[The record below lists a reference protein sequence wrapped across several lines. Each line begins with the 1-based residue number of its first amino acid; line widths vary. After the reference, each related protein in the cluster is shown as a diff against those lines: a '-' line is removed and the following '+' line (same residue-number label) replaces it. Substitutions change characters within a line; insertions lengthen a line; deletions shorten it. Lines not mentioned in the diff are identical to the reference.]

1 MRKIRTKLLGV
12 EYEGKENFLGGT
24 RIAPSYIRW
33 ALESIEDYS
42 PYLDGFYKPF
52 KDLGNFHARWEW
64 SSEKFSRILES
75 CLRKHLRKEDRVLFI
90 GGDHFITYPIA
101 RALRAIHEDFV
112 IIQLD
117 AHLDRRDVF
126 EGSRYNHATVM
137 RRLEEEGF
145 TVYTLGY
152 RAFAKGLEYTTE
164 KTFMFRVLEPLE
176 DILDE
181 VDIPIYL
188 TLDVDVL
195 DPSIF
200 PSVTNPEG
208 GGIDFPELIQAIDM
222 LKGRLIGAD
231 LVEFSPVVGDH
242 YKSGVIA
249 ATLSRELLVAL
260 KYSAS

>member
-1 MRKIRTKLLGV
+1 MRQIRTKLLGV

-24 RIAPSYIRW
+24 RVAPSYIRW

-42 PYLDGFYKPF
+42 PYLDGLYKPF

-64 SSEKFSRILES
+64 SPQKFSRILEN
-75 CLRKHLRKEDRVLFI
+75 CLRRHVSREDRILFI

-101 RALRAIHEDFV
+101 RAMRAIHGDFI
-112 IIQLD
+112 IIQMD

-126 EGSRYNHATVM
+126 EGSKFNHATVM
-137 RRLEEEGF
+137 RRLEEDGF
-145 TVYTLGY
+145 TIYTLGY
-152 RAFAKGLEYTTE
+152 RAFAKGLEYTTD
-164 KTFMFRVLEPLE
+164 KTYMFRILEPLE
-176 DILDE
+176 EILEE
-181 VDIPIYL
+181 VDLPIYL

-195 DPSIF
+195 DPSEF

-208 GGIDFPELIQAIDM
+208 GGIEFAELIEALKL

-242 YKSGVIA
+242 YRSGVSA
-249 ATLSRELLVAL
+249 AILTRELLVAL
-260 KYSAS
+260 KYSAL

>member
-1 MRKIRTKLLGV
+1 MRTIRTKLLGI

-42 PYLDGFYKPF
+42 PYLNGFYKPF

-64 SSEKFSRILES
+64 DSLKFARILEG
-75 CLRKHLRKEDRVLFI
+75 CLKRHVDGRDRILFV
-90 GGDHFITYPIA
+90 GGDHFITYPVA
-101 RALRAIHEDFV
+101 RALRAIHGDFA
-112 IIQLD
+112 IIHLD
-117 AHLDRRDVF
+117 AHLDRRDIF

-145 TVYTLGY
+145 TIYTFGY
-152 RAFAKGLEYTTE
+152 RAFAKGLEYTTDR
-164 KTFMFRVLEPLE
+164 TFMHVIEPMK
-176 DILDE
+176 DILQE
-181 VDIPIYL
+181 IRLPVYL

-195 DPSIF
+195 DPSVF

-208 GGIDFPELIQAIDM
+208 GGIHFKELMEAIGL

-231 LVEFSPVVGDH
+231 LVEFSPIVGDH
-242 YKSGVIA
+242 YKSGVTA
-249 ATLSRELLVAL
+249 AILVRELLVAL

>member
-1 MRKIRTKLLGV
+1 MRAIRTKLLGV
-12 EYEGKENFLGGT
+12 EYEGKENFLRGT

-42 PYLDGFYKPF
+42 PYLEGSYKPF

-64 SSEKFSRILES
+64 SPERFSRILEG
-75 CLRKHLRKEDRVLFI
+75 CLRRHVKREDRILFV

-101 RALRAIHEDFV
+101 RALRTLHGDFT
-112 IIQLD
+112 IIQMD

-145 TVYTLGY
+145 TIYTLGY
-152 RAFAKGLEYTTE
+152 RALAEGLEYTTE
-164 KTFMFRVLEPLE
+164 RTFMLRVLEPLR
-176 DILDE
+176 DILGR
-181 VDIPIYL
+181 ISGPIYL

-195 DPSIF
+195 DPSVF

-208 GGIDFPELIQAIDM
+208 GGVGFMEIVESIKL

-231 LVEFSPVVGDH
+231 LVEFSPIVGDH
-242 YKSGVIA
+242 YRSGVTSAI
-249 ATLSRELLVAL
+249 LVRELLVAL

>member
-1 MRKIRTKLLGV
+1 MRAIRTKLLGV

-33 ALESIEDYS
+33 AIESIEDYS
-42 PYLDGFYKPF
+42 PHLDGSYRPF

-64 SSEKFSRILES
+64 PPEKFSRILEN
-75 CLRKHLRKEDRVLFI
+75 CLKKHVKKEDRILFI

-101 RALRAIHEDFV
+101 RALRAIHGDFV
-112 IIQLD
+112 ILQLD

-152 RAFAKGLEYTTE
+152 RAFARGLEYTTE
-164 KTFMFRVLEPLE
+164 RTFMFRILEPLE
-176 DILDE
+176 DIIDRIE
-181 VDIPIYL
+181 APIYL

-195 DPSIF
+195 DPSVF

-208 GGIDFPELIQAIDM
+208 GGVDFIELLEVIKM
-222 LKGRLIGAD
+222 LRGRLIGAD
-231 LVEFSPVVGDH
+231 LVEFSPIIGDH
-242 YKSGVIA
+242 YRSGVIA
-249 ATLSRELLVAL
+249 STLTRELLVAL